1 MATYGFYFDNSR
13 CTGCRT
19 CSMACK
25 DYNDTPRE
33 ISFRKVYDVEGGGW
47 EQAEDGT
54 CTTTADVY
62 HISLGCQH
70 CADPACIKACPTTAM
85 HKEPKT
91 ELVVVD
97 PEKCI
102 GCGYCAMACP
112 YGVPVVDREVGH
124 SVKCN
129 GCIDRVQQGKKPI
142 CVEACPLRALDFDE
156 IGALRAKY
164 KGVQQ
169 IAPMPD
175 ASITHP
181 HIIIKPS
188 PAAAAPLA
196 AEGFIANPK
205 EVQ

>member
-33 ISFRKVYDVEGGGW
+33 ISFRKVHDVEGGGW
-47 EQAEDGT
+47 EQAEDGS
-54 CTTTADVY
+54 CTTTAYVY

-85 HKEPKT
+85 HKDAKT

>member
-1 MATYGFYFDNSR
+1 
-13 CTGCRT
+13 
-19 CSMACK
+19 
-25 DYNDTPRE
+25 
-33 ISFRKVYDVEGGGW
+33 
-47 EQAEDGT
+47 
-54 CTTTADVY
+54 
-62 HISLGCQH
+62 
-70 CADPACIKACPTTAM
+70 M
-85 HKEPKT
+85 HKDAKT

>member
-1 MATYGFYFDNSR
+1 MCSI
-13 CTGCRT
+13 RT
-19 CSMACK
+19 L
-25 DYNDTPRE
+25 
-33 ISFRKVYDVEGGGW
+33 FRKRMKL
-47 EQAEDGT
+47 
-54 CTTTADVY
+54 
-62 HISLGCQH
+62 LGYLIRQLH
-70 CADPACIKACPTTAM
+70 N
-85 HKEPKT
+85 PK
-91 ELVVVD
+91 
-97 PEKCI
+97 
-102 GCGYCAMACP
+102 
-112 YGVPVVDREVGH
+112 R
-124 SVKCN
+124 
-129 GCIDRVQQGKKPI
+129 
-142 CVEACPLRALDFDE
+142 LRAWKLHFLKGRREFFRKEFLVFVGIAYFIVSDFNSNRLPWTPHVLEFCIIRAHYIFARNVLRFRRLDFDE